1 MLPTVGDL
9 LGLDVVRRGSPQ
21 VVAGSSGLGARVR
34 WVHVLELA
42 DVAHLLQGGEFVLT
56 TGIALPAEPAL
67 LARYAA
73 DLAAAGVSALAVELG
88 RRYVGALPSALVR
101 AAADSG
107 LTLIAFEREVPFVE
121 ITEAV
126 HARIIDAQLEEL
138 RASERLHEV
147 FTELS
152 VAGAT
157 PDEVVRQAAA
167 LAGRPVIL
175 ADLAHRVLA
184 CEPGSADP
192 TRLLAD
198 FARRSRAVS
207 GPEQPGRPGRTVYDE
222 ASGWLLTPVG
232 ARGEDWGRVILV
244 CDGPPTGTDTV
255 LVERAATTLA
265 LGRLLTR
272 HRESLDRQAHRT
284 LITSIITQAHADP
297 AEAAVRSRALG
308 VPVDDRQ
315 LIAVVFRLSDPLGP
329 LGALGVSA
337 HARVLDVADITAAAC
352 RTERVPAL
360 VGTLDDARAGA
371 MLSLSPQ
378 ADQDR
383 VLTSLATLVRERL
396 GDDQD
401 GLVIGVGAA
410 AGSIKDVR
418 RSFLEASQVADVAAG
433 RLDGRGRENPPARP
447 GEPAA
452 RPLFY
457 RLPDLRLRGL
467 LHLLRDDPRLQTFVE
482 RELGALLARDQDT
495 DLIGVLTAY
504 LAAGG
509 NKAAAAKNS
518 HLARPTFYQ
527 RLHRIERILGTDLSS
542 AESRTSLHVALLAL
556 EAARA
561 GLQAFVQRF
570 PGEFERERADG
581 VDGVEVTAADR
592 EPFPGVLAV
601 RGKQEPFHGDRGAVV
616 VGHADDPVV
625 RDAGGGVLRAL
636 VPDVGGDG
644 VGRYDLQCDQAIGGD
659 RLASP
664 SPPVVVDAPVDDHVG
679 TAEVQF
685 RTVGDQDVHV
695 AEHSVAAL
703 LGPVPK
709 PGSFPDR
716 DEEVQ
721 LDRLMAWLGRLTPD
735 DPAID
740 DLDQLAGVFRECQ
753 VHVKSHL
760 RRVRRRLVIAEVE
773 R

>member
-56 TGIALPAEPAL
+56 TGIALPSEPTL

-88 RRYVGALPSALVR
+88 RRYVGALPDALVR
-101 AAADSG
+101 AAAGCG
-107 LTLIAFEREVPFVE
+107 LTLIAFEREVPFVD

-157 PDEVVRQAAA
+157 PDEVVRQAAT

-192 TRLLAD
+192 TRLLAG

-207 GPEQPGRPGRTVYDE
+207 AAGPSGAAGPSRPEQPGRPGRTAYDE
-222 ASGWLLTPVG
+222 ASGWLFTPVG

-244 CDGPPTGTDTV
+244 CDEPPTGTDTV

-284 LITSIITQAHADP
+284 LITGIITQAHADP
-297 AEAAVRSRALG
+297 AEAAVRARALG

-337 HARVLDVADITAAAC
+337 HARVLDVADVAAAAC
-352 RTERVPAL
+352 RTERIPAL

-378 ADQDR
+378 ADPDR
-383 VLTSLATLVRERL
+383 VLTSLATLIRERL
-396 GDDQD
+396 GNDQD

-410 AGSIKDVR
+410 AGSIRDVR

-433 RLDGRGRENPPARP
+433 RPDIRE
-447 GEPAA
+447 

-495 DLIGVLTAY
+495 DLISVLAAY

-561 GLQAFVQRF
+561 G
-570 PGEFERERADG
+570 E
-581 VDGVEVTAADR
+581 
-592 EPFPGVLAV
+592 AV
-601 RGKQEPFHGDRGAVV
+601 RG
-616 VGHADDPVV
+616 
-625 RDAGGGVLRAL
+625 
-636 VPDVGGDG
+636 
-644 VGRYDLQCDQAIGGD
+644 
-659 RLASP
+659 
-664 SPPVVVDAPVDDHVG
+664 
-679 TAEVQF
+679 
-685 RTVGDQDVHV
+685 
-695 AEHSVAAL
+695 
-703 LGPVPK
+703 
-709 PGSFPDR
+709 
-716 DEEVQ
+716 
-721 LDRLMAWLGRLTPD
+721 
-735 DPAID
+735 
-740 DLDQLAGVFRECQ
+740 
-753 VHVKSHL
+753 
-760 RRVRRRLVIAEVE
+760 
-773 R
+773 